1 MMNIQRKEI
10 DIQLNGKNYVAVLDF
25 GAAIEFEGLTKK
37 SLLVEIQ
44 NIANSQS
51 MGTLACLMASVIK
64 KENNKSIG
72 LKEIEKVDLIGGLAY
87 FMEKMTELF
96 ENSLPVDEDN
106 TEEVK
111 KKITKI

>member
-1 MMNIQRKEI
+1 MKEFAFTLFSKEDECLFMI
-10 DIQLNGKNYVAVLDF
+10 GKGDI
-25 GAAIEFEGLTKK
+25 I
-37 SLLVEIQ
+37 
-44 NIANSQS
+44 
-51 MGTLACLMASVIK
+51 IK

-96 ENSLPVDEDN
+96 ENSLPIDEDD

-111 KKITKI
+111 KKIAKI